1 MFNHDE
7 LLNLMNSVQMSLCL
21 SNLLLTGNATP
32 YLHNGTLQIE
42 DFDDEKWGIYDRNSI
57 GFLIWDRNLEK
68 TLKHNLGSRYLA

>member
-42 DFDDEKWGIYDRNSI
+42 DLMTKNGEFMTETPSD
-57 GFLIWDRNLEK
+57 F
-68 TLKHNLGSRYLA
+68 